1 MRSVDWTLPSRHVLR
16 SSHRICTRRPTIHA
30 PPLPSSLTGR
40 LHLAPPAGT
49 AGDVDDSPPPVELF
63 PVCARE
69 LNELLCEA
77 AEPSR
82 TVSTAPLAFAM
93 VGVCFTDTE
102 EFASSATPAT
112 SAAAPA
118 REAAAHRE
126 LLLAPVA
133 AAQSGQLQSPSGM
146 TYKRRIDI
154 NLSQWSSYP
163 RRQGI
168 YQRTDSV

>member
-40 LHLAPPAGT
+40 LHLPAPAGT
-49 AGDVDDSPPPVELF
+49 ASDVGDSPPPVELL
-63 PVCARE
+63 PVCARA
-69 LNELLCEA
+69 LNKLLCEA

-82 TVSTAPLAFAM
+82 TVSTAPLDFAT
-93 VGVCFTDTE
+93 VGVCFTDE

-112 SAAAPA
+112 SAAALA

-126 LLLAPVA
+126 LLLAPVTV
-133 AAQSGQLQSPSGM
+133 AQSGQVQSPSGM
-146 TYKRRIDI
+146 AYKRRIDI
-154 NLSQWSSYP
+154 TLSQWSSYP
-163 RRQGI
+163 RRQGT

>member
-1 MRSVDWTLPSRHVLR
+1 VAAGAAVAEAVPPGDTCGSGFFLGQPGLR
-16 SSHRICTRRPTIHA
+16 
-30 PPLPSSLTGR
+30 LTGKPVEAHG
-40 LHLAPPAGT
+40 LYCAGPSIRHPVLGFFLQSS
-49 AGDVDDSPPPVELF
+49 APPVELF
-63 PVCARE
+63 LVCARA

-82 TVSTAPLAFAM
+82 TVSTAPLAFAT

-112 SAAAPA
+112 SAAAPS

-126 LLLAPVA
+126 LLLAPDA

-146 TYKRRIDI
+146 AYKRRIDI
-154 NLSQWSSYP
+154 NLSQSS
-163 RRQGI
+163 
-168 YQRTDSV
+168 SS